1 MHTYN
6 AKTRDIS
13 EFHGDLELQI
23 KTGAISN
30 QEYGFCF
37 KSTGDMWDCMSV
49 RTNLDPERIADT
61 ENDPDY
67 ETKFELQDGFISKVT
82 GTFTGTTKITKDREA
97 NDGQQFNFKPIL
109 SKSYKQCT
117 LDDSVTTQPKDGN
130 KIVICDAVNAHWYRE
145 FKTFQED
152 FNLDYNTVPRKEYN
166 VRGFR

>member
-1 MHTYN
+1 
-6 AKTRDIS
+6 
-13 EFHGDLELQI
+13 
-23 KTGAISN
+23 
-30 QEYGFCF
+30 
-37 KSTGDMWDCMSV
+37 MSV